1 LKKTLIAMAAV
12 PVAFTVVLGFGFW
25 VHDRGL
31 NMDDSTFGLLA
42 AIAIVVIS
50 FGIFGSITGIRFWP
64 IVRTFPQS
72 IPRTPYVPRELSA
85 AEIAYPLDLNMT
97 VSCAHLAPIEKAMRL
112 AGIEVKYQAEN
123 MYRPIVKANCR
134 VNLPELKRVFALTD
148 NVFYKEGYEP
158 ERFEFENPRADIFCL
173 ECLKSDRAR
182 STIGV
187 LHPDECKPE
196 TVWFPVSSRLPDAK
210 G

>member
-1 LKKTLIAMAAV
+1 MAAV
-12 PVAFTVVLGFGFW
+12 PVAFIVVLGFGFW

-50 FGIFGSITGIRFWP
+50 FGIFSALTGIRFWP

-72 IPRTPYVPRELSA
+72 IPRTPYVPRQLSE

-97 VSCAHLAPIEKAMRL
+97 VSCAHLSPIEKAMRM

-123 MYRPIVKANCR
+123 IYRPIVRAKCR
-134 VNLPELKRVFALTD
+134 IDLEQLKRVFALTD
-148 NVFYKEGYEP
+148 NIFYKEAYEP
-158 ERFEFENPRADIFCL
+158 ERYQFENPRADIFCL
-173 ECLKSDRAR
+173 ECLKADRAR

-187 LHPDECKPE
+187 LHPDECTPE
-196 TVWFPVSSRLPDAK
+196 TVWFPASSPSPDATS
-210 G
+210 

>member
-1 LKKTLIAMAAV
+1 MILIAMGAV
-12 PVAFTVVLGFGFW
+12 AVAFIVVLGFGFW
-25 VHDRGL
+25 IHDRGIAI
-31 NMDDSTFGLLA
+31 DDSTFGFIA
-42 AIAIVVIS
+42 ALVLIGIA
-50 FGIFGSITGIRFWP
+50 FGIYSWFTGIRFWP
-64 IVRTFPQS
+64 MRRSSLAS
-72 IPRTPYVPRELSA
+72 IPRVPYVPRELTA

-97 VSCAHLAPIEKAMRL
+97 VSCAHLAPIEKAMRM

-123 MYRPIVKANCR
+123 IYRPIVKARCR

-196 TVWFPVSSRLPDAK
+196 TVWFPLSSPSPDAK